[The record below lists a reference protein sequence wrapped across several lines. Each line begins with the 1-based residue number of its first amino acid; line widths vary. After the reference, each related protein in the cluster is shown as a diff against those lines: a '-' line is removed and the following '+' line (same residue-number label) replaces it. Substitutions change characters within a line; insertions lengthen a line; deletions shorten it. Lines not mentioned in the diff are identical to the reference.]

1 MPTAAPSENAYI
13 ITGPTSG
20 IGRRTALEL
29 AKHGT
34 VVLVGRDRKRL
45 GEVRDAIKRKGGS
58 AVAVVCDLSEPAIVR
73 RAADQIVELGLPV
86 AGLLNNA
93 GIMQMRPTKN
103 SLGWDM
109 TFATNHLGPFAFTE
123 ALIPHLPDGANVVF
137 IASGVEDPERKPAKV
152 AGFRGGRYISAEA
165 GARGEWKPG
174 GSRMPGGDAY
184 ATSKQCTLATA
195 FVFARQT
202 PRLRFNAFEPG
213 FNPSTGLG
221 RDANLLLRLI
231 AKGIL
236 PLFAP
241 FVKYWSTPGCAA
253 RVCTKILTAT
263 SGETGVYYD
272 ENGHSMQA
280 SAQVRDPKF
289 AERVVAETRT
299 FLATAPT

>member
-1 MPTAAPSENAYI
+1 MPTAAPTENAYI

-20 IGRRTALEL
+20 TGRRTALEL

-123 ALIPHLPDGANVVF
+123 ALIPHLP
-137 IASGVEDPERKPAKV
+137 
-152 AGFRGGRYISAEA
+152 
-165 GARGEWKPG
+165 
-174 GSRMPGGDAY
+174 
-184 ATSKQCTLATA
+184 
-195 FVFARQT
+195 
-202 PRLRFNAFEPG
+202 
-213 FNPSTGLG
+213 
-221 RDANLLLRLI
+221 
-231 AKGIL
+231 
-236 PLFAP
+236 
-241 FVKYWSTPGCAA
+241 AA
-253 RVCTKILTAT
+253 RT
-263 SGETGVYYD
+263 SC
-272 ENGHSMQA
+272 SSRQA
-280 SAQVRDPKF
+280 
-289 AERVVAETRT
+289 
-299 FLATAPT
+299 